1 MCLACAYTDIIV
13 TASLQLLGEFLDTQ
27 KVGDDDVGVDVGCIG
42 YIFPS
47 QGGQFWG
54 VWQAHTPKKRLKS
67 GIFHPE
73 RMVQRYFRYNEPS
86 KNSAASGTPQ
96 IKFLGQCRGMLGQS
110 RHVLLL

>member
-54 VWQAHTPKKRLKS
+54 V
-67 GIFHPE
+67 
-73 RMVQRYFRYNEPS
+73 
-86 KNSAASGTPQ
+86 
-96 IKFLGQCRGMLGQS
+96 
-110 RHVLLL
+110 